1 MSGSQEGGAR
11 EWTNEVIAS
20 CVDVLLKSISTGRKI
35 SKNNSQWGKKK
46 IEVSQRLSPAF
57 KPE

>member
-1 MSGSQEGGAR
+1 MSGSHEGGAR
-11 EWTNEVIAS
+11 DWTNEVIAS

-46 IEVSQRLSPAF
+46 IEVSAL
-57 KPE
+57 E

>member
-1 MSGSQEGGAR
+1 MKMESTHIGRQEEITHDR
-11 EWTNEVIAS
+11 LDIE
-20 CVDVLLKSISTGRKI
+20 
-35 SKNNSQWGKKK
+35 KKK